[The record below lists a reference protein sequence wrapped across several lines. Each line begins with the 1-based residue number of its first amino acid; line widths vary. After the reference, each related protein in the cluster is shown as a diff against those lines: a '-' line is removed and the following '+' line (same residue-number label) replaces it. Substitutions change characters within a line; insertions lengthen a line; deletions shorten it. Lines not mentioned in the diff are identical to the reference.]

1 MNTNASVVERT
12 EPMKIHTYHIS
23 FYTTG
28 GFLKEVWVKAIS
40 KADAM
45 SYVNKHY
52 TVIEM
57 YCVRFVD

>member
-1 MNTNASVVERT
+1 
-12 EPMKIHTYHIS
+12 MKKNHTYHIS

-28 GFLKEVWVKAIS
+28 GFLKEVWVEAS
-40 KADAM
+40 TKADAM
-45 SYVNKHY
+45 AYVRKHY